1 MRAYNL
7 AVALLALVIS
17 NTSIFASES
26 SAWQLDSSREYVTLS
41 INGKITKGDQHR
53 FIFFRK
59 NCNTVQQV
67 FSFYT
72 TQPNNFKNLKG
83 KVIVV
88 EYNGTKIGGR
98 IITSKKAMRGNVV
111 MISLGSYEKDF
122 ILKHHQNVQ
131 EIDIKLL
138 DGKSITVTKYFDTL
152 RNVWAINGID
162 QKFTA
167 AYKKCLD

>member
-1 MRAYNL
+1 MRAYKL
-7 AVALLALVIS
+7 TVAILALVIS
-17 NTSIFASES
+17 NTGILASES
-26 SAWQLDSSREYVTLS
+26 SAWQLDASREYVTLS
-41 INGKITKGDQHR
+41 INGEITKGDQHR

-111 MISLGSYEKDF
+111 MISLGSYERDF
-122 ILKHHQNVQ
+122 ILELHQNVQ
-131 EIDIKLL
+131 QIEVKLL
-138 DGKSITVTKYFDTL
+138 DGNGITITDYFDTL
-152 RNVWAINGID
+152 KNVWLIEGISK
-162 QKFTA
+162 QFESAFKS
-167 AYKKCLD
+167 CSR

>member
-7 AVALLALVIS
+7 TVALLTLVIS
-17 NTSIFASES
+17 NTCIFASES
-26 SAWQLDSSREYVTLS
+26 SAWQLEASREHVTLS
-41 INGKITKGDQHR
+41 INGKITNGDQHR

-98 IITSKKAMRGNVV
+98 IITSKKAMRGNIV

-122 ILKHHQNVQ
+122 ILKHHQNIQ
-131 EIDIKLL
+131 EIAIKLL
-138 DGKSITVTKYFDTL
+138 DGNGITITDYFDTL
-152 RNVWAINGID
+152 KNVWLIEDISKHFESAF
-162 QKFTA
+162 KS
-167 AYKKCLD
+167 CSR